1 MCINYT
7 RLCVINIEVT
17 VNTCICTDVFTN
29 NKGPIRWDNIKP
41 EEPRKRFLILSAWLW
56 GLDLLTVPPAPPP
69 PPPEVSGRRAGRTF
83 PWWGQTWGYSL
94 AVQGLLLLPCP
105 AKVSPNHG
113 SHKDNLKKNFIFKIA
128 SLN

>member
-7 RLCVINIEVT
+7 QLCVINIEVT

-29 NKGPIRWDNIKP
+29 NKGPIRWDNIKS
-41 EEPRKRFLILSAWLW
+41 LVV
-56 GLDLLTVPPAPPP
+56 GLLTVPPAPPP
-69 PPPEVSGRRAGRTF
+69 PPLEVSGRRAGRTF

-113 SHKDNLKKNFIFKIA
+113 SHKDNLKKTSFSK
-128 SLN
+128 